1 MSQQSEMADLIYIRL
16 SEGPVA
22 TAHLVRELRERWGA
36 QHGIS
41 AVHGF
46 IREVATCLLW
56 RGDVDIGDFKDGQFV
71 SWGIEPEDANER
83 IDEELMSMK
92 SFIIDESRQ
101 IFQKKKTKE
110 PNHRV

>member
-16 SEGPVA
+16 GEGPVA

-56 RGDVDIGDFKDGQFV
+56 RGDVDVGDFQDGRFV
-71 SWGIEPEDANER
+71 SWAIEPEDANDR
-83 IDEELMSMK
+83 IGEELMSME
-92 SFIIDESRQ
+92 SFLIDESRQ
-101 IFQKKKTKE
+101 IFRKKKTTE
-110 PNHRV
+110 TNQCV